1 MIRKKRPRKVSVTIQ
16 LDPDVLARIDK
27 KAERNDEPRAQVI
40 RRAVARG
47 LR

>member
-1 MIRKKRPRKVSVTIQ
+1 MTKKKPNKVSVTVQ
-16 LDPDVLARIDK
+16 FDPDMLERIDK